1 MIKELIEGKNIGN
14 LPDPFPFLSNNKIP
28 RSKKSGDIS
37 KEYLEIYQQM
47 EKSFLSIKE
56 IKVNG
61 ILKPDFDPKLQDVII
76 LNQNNTQVTTD
87 KANKME
93 QKGPWKILNKK
104 FIELTDSETKEKQL
118 MEVLSL
124 KGIELKVKIVEDDT
138 KIEMILNK
146 K

>member
-1 MIKELIEGKNIGN
+1 MKKQLLIIFLAFTTISLCGQNNVGLQKKDLIGTW
-14 LPDPFPFLSNNKIP
+14 L
-28 RSKKSGDIS
+28 
-37 KEYLEIYQQM
+37 
-47 EKSFLSIKE
+47 IKE

-76 LNQNNTQVTTD
+76 LNENNTQVTTD

-118 MEVLSL
+118 MEVVSL
-124 KGIELKVKIVEDDT
+124 KGIELKVKIVEEDT
-138 KIEMILNK
+138 KIEMLLNK